1 MKISINQNLI
11 HRNKLIS
18 QIMLYLAI
26 GLIVVGLILSF
37 TNLNKAS
44 VFLSYLV
51 LLPAYIFMQINIYM
65 ANKWGK
71 NPRVDEIITNALKGL
86 DNRYSLFHYTTDIP
100 HLLIGPAGIWVI
112 KPYHQYGTITYDAQK
127 KKYTQKGGGN
137 FLSKFLAMDSIPD
150 IGRETQAQISGVEIF
165 FKKAGIKNYPKPLV
179 VNVFYRKD
187 ALLQTQ
193 NAPHLIIKIDKLKDI
208 IRHAAKTNPL
218 PEKMLG
224 KLNDSL
230 PIAE

>member
-1 MKISINQNLI
+1 
-11 HRNKLIS
+11 
-18 QIMLYLAI
+18 MLYLAI
-26 GLIVVGLILSF
+26 GFIVIGLILSF

-65 ANKWGK
+65 SNQWGK
-71 NPRVDEIITNALKGL
+71 NPRVDEIITNSLKGL
-86 DNRYSLFHYTTDIP
+86 DNRYSLYHYTTDVS

-112 KPYHQYGTITYDAQK
+112 KPYHQYGNITYDAQK
-127 KKYTQKGGGN
+127 KKYIQKGGGN

-150 IGRETQAQISGVEIF
+150 IDRETKNQISGIV
-165 FKKAGIKNYPKPLV
+165 KYLNKVGINNFPKPRIA
-179 VNVFYRKD
+179 NVFYRKD

-193 NAPHLIIKIDKLKDI
+193 NAHEITIKIDKLKDL
-208 IRHAAKTNPL
+208 IRHTAKTSPM
-218 PEKMLG
+218 PENILN